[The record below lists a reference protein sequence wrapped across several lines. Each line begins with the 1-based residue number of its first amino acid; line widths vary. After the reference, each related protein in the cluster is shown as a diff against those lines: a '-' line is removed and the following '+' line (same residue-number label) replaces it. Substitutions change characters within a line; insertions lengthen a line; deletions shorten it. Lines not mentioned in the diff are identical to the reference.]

1 MPSLAPTLNFNQQQI
16 ATIPLALYIHLPWC
30 IQKCPYCDFNSHAIG
45 AAGIDETAYIHALLQ
60 DLEYEIELT
69 HNRPICSIFIGG
81 GTPSIF
87 SEHSI
92 SILLEGIQNKVHLVS
107 QAEITLEANPG
118 TFEQNKFKSFKH
130 AGINR
135 LSIGV
140 QSFHN
145 HHLQA
150 LGRIHNSQ
158 EALQALEMATK
169 IFDVVN
175 VDLMYALPGQTIGEA
190 KSDIQTAI
198 NLGAHHISAY
208 HLTIEQNTA
217 FAHNPPKSLPDTDQ
231 AQDIEDSVHNTLI
244 DAGFEHYE
252 VSAFAKDK
260 LFCRHNLNY
269 WQFGDYLGIGAGAHG
284 KVTQNNQIERTVHVK
299 HPQAYMNS
307 IGDHQNHITRNTID
321 SEDLPFEFMMN
332 AMRLTDGIEKQYFE
346 QRCGLPLT
354 EITPMLLQAQKQN
367 LLQITEKQIRPT
379 EQGKYFLNEL
389 LLLFLPD

>member
-60 DLEYEIELT
+60 DLEYELELT

-118 TFEQNKFKSFKH
+118 TFEQNKFKGFKH

-158 EALQALEMATK
+158 EALQALEMATQ

-175 VDLMYALPGQTIGEA
+175 VDLMYALPGRRIG
-190 KSDIQTAI
+190 
-198 NLGAHHISAY
+198 
-208 HLTIEQNTA
+208 
-217 FAHNPPKSLPDTDQ
+217 
-231 AQDIEDSVHNTLI
+231 
-244 DAGFEHYE
+244 
-252 VSAFAKDK
+252 
-260 LFCRHNLNY
+260 
-269 WQFGDYLGIGAGAHG
+269 
-284 KVTQNNQIERTVHVK
+284 
-299 HPQAYMNS
+299 
-307 IGDHQNHITRNTID
+307 
-321 SEDLPFEFMMN
+321 
-332 AMRLTDGIEKQYFE
+332 
-346 QRCGLPLT
+346 
-354 EITPMLLQAQKQN
+354 
-367 LLQITEKQIRPT
+367 
-379 EQGKYFLNEL
+379 
-389 LLLFLPD
+389 